1 MQYEMFYKINY
12 LVYFLLNLPI
22 LEITG
27 IEEVFVMFEH
37 SDHEKGED
45 TLGLWRGLGIGIA
58 AGTMLW
64 AAIIGLIWYFL

>member
-1 MQYEMFYKINY
+1 
-12 LVYFLLNLPI
+12 
-22 LEITG
+22 
-27 IEEVFVMFEH
+27 MFEH